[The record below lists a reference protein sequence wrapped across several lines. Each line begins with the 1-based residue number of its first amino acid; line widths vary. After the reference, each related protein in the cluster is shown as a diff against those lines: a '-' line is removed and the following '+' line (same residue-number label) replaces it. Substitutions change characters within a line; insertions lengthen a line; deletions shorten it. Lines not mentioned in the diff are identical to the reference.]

1 MPDQLPTLELGELI
15 LRVAI
20 AGALGG
26 LIGFEREVSQQQ
38 AGFRT
43 HILVS
48 LGAALFTL
56 AGAYGVE
63 AFFDSNSPRIAFDP
77 TRVAAQVVTG
87 IGFLGAGAILRQGV
101 TVRGLTTAA
110 ALWVTAAIGTA
121 VGLGYY
127 EGAVITTIATVVSLF
142 GLKLVE
148 RAVVPKLARGQ
159 ARLMIE
165 MGSGLRLSELA
176 SVMEQRGAATSSMKL
191 TTEEKGERTLIAT
204 VIMPPET
211 KAEELIQEI
220 SHIEGV
226 SSVNLMP

>member
-1 MPDQLPTLELGELI
+1 MSDPLPTLGLGELI
-15 LRVAI
+15 LRISI

-38 AGFRT
+38 AGLRT

-48 LGAALFTL
+48 LGAALFTVV
-56 AGAYGVE
+56 GAYGVE
-63 AFFDSNSPRIAFDP
+63 AFFDSNTPRVAFDP

-127 EGAVITTIATVVSLF
+127 EGAVITTVATVLSLF
-142 GLKLVE
+142 GLKLV
-148 RAVVPKLARGQ
+148 AGVLVPKLARGQ

-165 MGSGLRLSELA
+165 MGSELRLSELA
-176 SVMEQRGAATSSMKL
+176 SVMEQRGASTASMKL

-211 KAEELIQEI
+211 KAEDLIQEI
-220 SHIEGV
+220 SQVDGV